1 MQLLIR
7 TLKTTIIGLIV
18 FFCLIFVPAG
28 TLAYWQGWAFVAVF
42 IVSTT
47 LIGLYLALAN
57 PTLLERRLKVGPAAE
72 TRPVQKI
79 IITVSFTVFCLML
92 VVSVLDHR
100 FGWSHVPTWL
110 SVVGNVLVAFGLM
123 MDLRVFRENSYG
135 ASTIEKT
142 EGQKVIATGPYAVVR
157 HPMYLGVLIMALGTP
172 LALGSWWGIVLA
184 IATVPILVLRILDEE
199 RMLCDELEGYEAY
212 ARDVRYRLLPGLW

>member
-79 IITVSFTVFCLML
+79 IIMVSFTVFCLML